1 MRRKWPKINKLDK
14 STGALTGVAIA
25 VRNRDKAVFK
35 NPLYG

>member
-14 STGALTGVAIA
+14 STGTLTDLTIVIA
-25 VRNRDKAVFK
+25 AAVLAVFK